1 MPGPDPKLPPI
12 PRTAGARAPAAAPR
26 YRTAASRRRVLGPV
40 VPPRQGYP
48 ETPAPAGYAATPAP
62 AGYESPAAPS
72 EERNWFSSK
81 VLPQIVNMGPFV
93 RYMQDNRSRLY
104 KLEKRFEISEFNSEF
119 HAKNTVDILIPAESG
134 TGQPSNFTTA
144 MVPDTWRMI
153 NSFKYDN
160 SFYMSDVIALAYK
173 RSAMKHGFF
182 GELPGTIVRCNIC
195 NKETLAV
202 INETEEKVAKGTMT
216 AEQQLILFMEKTDNG
231 KSTKRLLDVF
241 GLEVYSM
248 QWDGEN
254 AILDARKKSQ

>member
-1 MPGPDPKLPPI
+1 
-12 PRTAGARAPAAAPR
+12 
-26 YRTAASRRRVLGPV
+26 LGPV
-40 VPPRQGYP
+40 VPPRQGVPAGYP

-62 AGYESPAAPS
+62 AGYEAPAAPS

-104 KLEKRFEISEFNSEF
+104 KLEKRFVIREFNSEC
-119 HAKNTVDILIPAESG
+119 HEKNTVDIVIPAESG
-134 TGQPSNFTTA
+134 DGEQSFFTTA
-144 MVPDTWRMI
+144 MVPDKWHMI

-173 RSAMKHGFF
+173 RAARKHGFF
-182 GELPGTIVRCNIC
+182 GELPGTIVRCHIGNTH
-195 NKETLAV
+195 TLEV
-202 INETEEKVAKGTMT
+202 IYETEEKVAKGIMSP
-216 AEQQLILFMEKTDNG
+216 EQQLALFMATTDNG

-248 QWDGEN
+248 HWDGESVS
-254 AILDARKKSQ
+254 AILGARKKSQ